1 VSPYPPA
8 LLRATKTLKRRPTPD
23 DFPADEQFVIWA
35 ELKGCIREV
44 WRHRLALV
52 VRAKLLEE
60 LQDFYVD
67 FSISL
72 GANEV
77 YSLTGFAETFEG

>member
-1 VSPYPPA
+1 MSPYPPA
-8 LLRATKTLKRRPTPD
+8 LLRATKKLKRRPTPD
-23 DFPADEQFVIWA
+23 DFSAEERVVIWA
-35 ELKGCIREV
+35 ELKGCIHEV

-67 FSISL
+67 FSIAL
-72 GANEV
+72 GADEV
-77 YSLTGFAETFEG
+77 YYLAEFEETLER